1 MPGRT
6 TPIIPRAAPR
16 RILEDASGRRL
27 RAMRWVGRAVAL
39 VFLVWLVLV
48 FLGGIGVGPVA
59 RLPFG
64 KILRPTVGPPKL
76 NAPLHPT
83 PTPVADLVPALPA
96 ARGGGVK
103 PAAHVTP
110 AVTHGRSAT
119 APGSTRT
126 ATTTHGKSGAAP
138 GQIRKTTTTVATHG
152 NSGSTTTVH
161 GKSRKGTKP

>member
-76 NAPLHPT
+76 KAPLHPR

-96 ARGGGVK
+96 TAAARGGVK
-103 PAAHVTP
+103 PAAQAKP
-110 AVTHGRSAT
+110 AATHGRSAT
-119 APGSTRT
+119 APGRTRT
-126 ATTTHGKSGAAP
+126 TTTTHGKSAAAP
-138 GQIRKTTTTVATHG
+138 GQIRKTTTPTTVATHG
-152 NSGSTTTVH
+152 NS
-161 GKSRKGTKP
+161 RKGTKP